1 MKYTKKRNT
10 KSCLVDA
17 RNFWSLGFQCMEYFL
32 LDQLSRCSFIYI
44 YRTPNFPI
52 ERREAFKNLC
62 FNQLCCILM
71 NLQGV
76 YTEKRRVI
84 DGEGHL
90 RHMTGCRLLHVN
102 GTTLLKSPVILKAA
116 LMYRCTALIPSIA
129 KKNKHIY
136 SFKLVK
142 KKIIYFLPIAFILQ
156 TATVNF
162 TIP

>member
-1 MKYTKKRNT
+1 
-10 KSCLVDA
+10 
-17 RNFWSLGFQCMEYFL
+17 MEYFL

-142 KKIIYFLPIAFILQ
+142 KKTSNSGNYLLFTNCLHSTDSNCQFHYSLIVRVLYARIYILK
-156 TATVNF
+156 
-162 TIP
+162 